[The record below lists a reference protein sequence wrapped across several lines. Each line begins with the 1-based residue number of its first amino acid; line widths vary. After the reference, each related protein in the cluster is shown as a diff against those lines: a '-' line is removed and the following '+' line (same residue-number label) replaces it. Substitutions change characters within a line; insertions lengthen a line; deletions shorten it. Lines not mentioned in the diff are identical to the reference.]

1 MQGKELYS
9 TGEFAKK
16 ANVSIRTIHF
26 YEKKGLIR
34 PLKLQKTVTVI
45 MENRNLRVCS
55 ES

>member
-34 PLKLQKTVTVI
+34 PLKI
-45 MENRNLRVCS
+45 AENGYR
-55 ES
+55 